1 VVMLILTISANLG
14 HPQQAAANELDA
26 LFGYAE
32 IAQNNLEAFPQWL
45 KVLNEAET
53 PQNANEVC
61 TRSSQTTECH
71 INTWWNFLQGLRG
84 KTPRAQ
90 LDAVN
95 RFVNEQNYVGDET
108 NYGRE
113 DYWAQPG
120 QLMANGGDCEDFAIM
135 KFFSLRKLGWPAES
149 LRLVVVQD
157 TKLRKQHA
165 VLAVESDQDV
175 LILDNQNQRIQSQ
188 NSIPHYAPVVSMSD
202 DQWWL
207 HMPESQ
213 LVATTR

>member
-1 VVMLILTISANLG
+1 MLILTISATLWNS
-14 HPQQAAANELDA
+14 QQAAANNLDA

-53 PQNANEVC
+53 PQDADEVC
-61 TRSSQTTECH
+61 TRSDQSTPCH
-71 INTWWNFLQGLRG
+71 IKKWWTFLQGLRG

-95 RFVNEQNYVGDET
+95 LFVNEQDYVGDAS
-108 NYGRE
+108 NYGRQ

-157 TKLRKQHA
+157 TKLRQQHA
-165 VLAVESDQDV
+165 VLAVDSGRDV
-175 LILDNQNQRIQSQ
+175 LILDSQNQRIQSQ
-188 NSIPHYAPVVSMSD
+188 NNIQHYAPVVSMSD

-213 LVATTR
+213 LVAATR